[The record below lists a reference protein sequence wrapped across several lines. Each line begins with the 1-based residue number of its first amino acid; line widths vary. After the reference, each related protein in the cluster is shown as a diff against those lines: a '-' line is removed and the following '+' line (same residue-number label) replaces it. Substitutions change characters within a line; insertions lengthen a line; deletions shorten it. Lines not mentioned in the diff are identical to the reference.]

1 MVLAEHPRDPDAHFN
16 VGLASLYS
24 GNHLAAAEAFRAVTE
39 LLPDEPAGYEKLAVA
54 LARLDRR
61 AEALEQAAKAAR
73 LDPESASI
81 RKLVQALGGQT

>member
-1 MVLAEHPRDPDAHFN
+1 
-16 VGLASLYS
+16 LYS